1 MTIPLLL
8 LPGLLCDARLWR
20 HQAETL
26 SDIADIAIPDLTTD
40 DNIQALAKKVL
51 ETAPKRFALAG
62 LSMGGYVA
70 QEIMRQAP
78 ERVLRLALVDTTF
91 KADAPEQTERR
102 RALMSL
108 ANHGEFKGVT
118 PRLLPILIHAD
129 RMNDPTVANVV
140 MEMAENIG
148 KEAFIRQQTAIMNRP
163 DGTGDLPRINCPT
176 LVVCGRQDILTPPGI
191 HVEMAG
197 RISNAKLVVIEDC
210 AHLPPIERPQ
220 AMSALFRYWLQD

>member
-1 MTIPLLL
+1 MTTPLIL
-8 LPGLLCDARLWR
+8 LPGLLCNERLWK
-20 HQAETL
+20 HQVESL
-26 SDIADIAIPDLTTD
+26 SDIADILVPDLTTD
-40 DNIQALAKKVL
+40 DNIQALAKKLL
-51 ETAPKRFALAG
+51 ESAPKRFALAG

-78 ERVLRLALVDTTF
+78 ERVLKLALVDTTF
-91 KADAPEQTERR
+91 KPDAPEQSERR

-118 PRLLPILIHAD
+118 PRLLPMLIHTD
-129 RMNDPTVANVV
+129 RMDDPSVAGVV
-140 MEMAENIG
+140 MEMAESVG

-163 DGTGDLPRINCPT
+163 DGAGDLPRINCPT
-176 LVVCGRQDILTPPGI
+176 LVVCGRQDILTPPGV
-191 HVEMAG
+191 HFEMAG
-197 RISNAKLVVIEDC
+197 RIPNAKLVVIEDC